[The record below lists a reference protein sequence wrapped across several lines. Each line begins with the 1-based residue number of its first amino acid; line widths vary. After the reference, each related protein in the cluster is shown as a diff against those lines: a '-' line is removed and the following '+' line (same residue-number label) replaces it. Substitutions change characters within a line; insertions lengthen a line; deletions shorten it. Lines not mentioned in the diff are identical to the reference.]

1 MTATTTSAN
10 PMLMM
15 EHAENTL
22 GVPPLV
28 NPGVLLDFCQAVQ
41 RYGESIGAQDEVAAK
56 VRVLQATLG
65 DLRNLGVMSR
75 FATLGHPHSFARVLD
90 EMYCI
95 SVDFPT
101 GPLEIDRDGEF
112 CEDELDS
119 RVDLTAA
126 LDLFAGA
133 SFVSKDDRAQRDAF
147 VLSLVRAIEAA
158 IAFPVTYS
166 VEASTFIGKGTGEIS
181 PLHASIVIA
190 NATRR
195 LLQGDY
201 LCIPRAPRDLRGRL
215 EHMARHWMR
224 SNPVTTFFDV
234 VSGPQLRRIV
244 HWEDPTRTQPDDAHV
259 GDPVT
264 LLLDRHRR
272 RGDEAG
278 SQTGGATSSMRGN
291 DGKLAATAASMT
303 ATSPMGAMAFSDSTT
318 MQDQVDAYGDP
329 CGDDLRGLSVMFCP
343 HQPAVVLRLVQ
354 DGLEVRVPEGAVT
367 GPIAVVHSKP
377 DFTKVGAVIDD
388 YFRRYPTEMNASI
401 FGMVRMDMWAWPF
414 AFGRPILEIMA
425 SKDRQPNQPSPQS
438 PPKIANP
445 ATPPPNTRPTPG
457 KQPSRG
463 VAP

>member
-1 MTATTTSAN
+1 MTTTTLAN

-28 NPGVLLDFCQAVQ
+28 APSVLLNFCQAVQ
-41 RYGESIGAQDEVAAK
+41 SYAASIGAQDEVSVK
-56 VRVLQATLG
+56 LRILQATLG
-65 DLRNLGVMSR
+65 DLRNLGIMSR
-75 FATLGHPHSFARVLD
+75 FAILGHPHSFARVLD

-101 GPLEIDRDGEF
+101 GPLEIDKHGEF
-112 CEDELDS
+112 CEDELDT

-133 SFVSKDDRAQRDAF
+133 SFVSKDDRAQRDAL
-147 VLSLVRAIEAA
+147 VVALVRAIEAA

-166 VEASTFIGKGTGEIS
+166 VEAATFIGKGTGEIS

-201 LCIPRAPRDLRGRL
+201 LCIPRAPRDLRDRL

-224 SNPVTTFFDV
+224 SNPITTFFDV
-234 VSGPQLRRIV
+234 VSGPRLRRIV
-244 HWEDPTRTQPDDAHV
+244 HWEDPSRSQPDDARV

-264 LLLDRHRR
+264 LLLDR
-272 RGDEAG
+272 RGMSSTD
-278 SQTGGATSSMRGN
+278 QATPSM
-291 DGKLAATAASMT
+291 SM
-303 ATSPMGAMAFSDSTT
+303 SMSTT
-318 MQDQVDAYGDP
+318 APDQVDAYGDP

-343 HQPAVVLRLVQ
+343 HQPAPVVRIVE

-367 GPIAVVHSKP
+367 GPLAVVHSKP
-377 DFTKVGAVIDD
+377 DFTKVGVVIDD
-388 YFRRYPTEMNASI
+388 YFRRYPTETNASI
-401 FGMVRMDMWAWPF
+401 FGMARMDMWAWPF

-425 SKDRQPNQPSPQS
+425 STDSK
-438 PPKIANP
+438 
-445 ATPPPNTRPTPG
+445 PG
-457 KQPSRG
+457 KGGTQ
-463 VAP
+463 